1 MKNQKLKQTAKP
13 ISSFTHWVHG
23 VNIYWLVIGPLLISL
38 FVLSGFLVIGEK
50 IYSSKPP
57 EDYLAITGAICVLI
71 GSASG
76 VFQVIRREGPGPF
89 GEPIYGLWPVVSG
102 IILIVICWVIAIY
115 LLSYAFAFIAY

>member
-1 MKNQKLKQTAKP
+1 MKNQKLKKTVKP
-13 ISSFTHWVHG
+13 IPSFTHWVHG

-50 IYSSKPP
+50 IYSRKPS
-57 EDYLAITGAICVLI
+57 EGYLAIVGAVCVLI

-102 IILIVICWVIAIY
+102 IILIVICWIIAIC
-115 LLSYAFAFIAY
+115 LLSYAFTFIAY